1 MVLLK
6 RCGMMK
12 GMRMIDTTS
21 VESIL
26 RTVRT
31 VFPEAESNE
40 DSSRQIIIYTG
51 LYQVGDEE
59 VPLVTYD
66 EYIKEDE

>member
-1 MVLLK
+1 
-6 RCGMMK
+6 MK

-31 VFPEAESNE
+31 VFPEAEINE